1 MKYRT
6 KKSHKLV
13 LMITSVIMLVSLI
26 ISRYV
31 IYGAYVCLISS
42 IFLCG
47 VCIVVIRDILAQL
60 KEYRNISEKEK

>member
-13 LMITSVIMLVSLI
+13 LMIISVIMLVSLI

-60 KEYRNISEKEK
+60 KEYSNISEKEK

>member
-13 LMITSVIMLVSLI
+13 LMIISVIMLVSLI

-31 IYGAYVCLISS
+31 IYGVYVCLISS

-60 KEYRNISEKEK
+60 KEYSNLSENEK

>member
-13 LMITSVIMLVSLI
+13 LMITAVVMLVSLI

-31 IYGAYVCLISS
+31 IYGVYVCLISS

-60 KEYRNISEKEK
+60 KEYSNLSENEK